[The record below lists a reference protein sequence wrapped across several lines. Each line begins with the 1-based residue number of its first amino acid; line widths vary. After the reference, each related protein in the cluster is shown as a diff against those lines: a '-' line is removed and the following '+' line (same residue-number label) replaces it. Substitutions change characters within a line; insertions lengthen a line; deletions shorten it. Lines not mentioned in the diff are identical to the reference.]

1 MSAMYCPPALDD
13 DDDDVSTTW
22 VASNLPELTDPTAL
36 EISTLCGCFGADR
49 VYPHRYDLSVSTCGR
64 SFSHLHWLLVVCV
77 MCLLR
82 PILSFFRWGRTQGP
96 YQCHGCRRRMF
107 RLRTWQLLW
116 SISSRRDQTLHQT
129 SSARSCVTG
138 FLAPR
143 FRSAK
148 RFSWPPTSVST
159 WVHRWRSGC

>member
-1 MSAMYCPPALDD
+1 VPGTSAMYCPPALDD

-64 SFSHLHWLLVVCV
+64 SFSHLHWLLVVGV

-82 PILSFFRWGRTQGP
+82 PILSFFRWGQTQGP
-96 YQCHGCRRRMF
+96 LPVPWLSPPDVPTQDLATAMVDIIAARPDAPPDV
-107 RLRTWQLLW
+107 
-116 SISSRRDQTLHQT
+116 ISQELCDRFPG
-129 SSARSCVTG
+129 SSLPQR
-138 FLAPR
+138 
-143 FRSAK
+143 
-148 RFSWPPTSVST
+148 
-159 WVHRWRSGC
+159 